1 MRDNSRYHMGRKY
14 GDTLKISYSKTA
26 AKSIRALDRRMKER
40 VKAGIER
47 IPEGDICKIQ
57 NHSFLYR
64 LRVGDYRVLFEM
76 VGDEIYVD
84 DVLPR
89 GEAYKRF
96 G

>member
-1 MRDNSRYHMGRKY
+1 M
-14 GDTLKISYSKTA
+14 LISYSKTA
-26 AKSIRALDRRMKER
+26 AKSIRSLEQRMKER

-57 NHSFLYR
+57 GYSCLYR
-64 LRVGDYRVLFEM
+64 LRVGNYRVLFEM
-76 VGDEIYVD
+76 VGNEIYVD

-89 GEAYKRF
+89 GEAYKRL

>member
-1 MRDNSRYHMGRKY
+1 M
-14 GDTLKISYSKTA
+14 TIIYSKTA
-26 AKSIRALDRRMKER
+26 AKSIRMLDQRMKER

-57 NHSFLYR
+57 SHSCLYR
-64 LRVGDYRVLFEM
+64 LRVGNYRVLFEM

-89 GEAYKRF
+89 GEAYKRL

>member
-1 MRDNSRYHMGRKY
+1 M
-14 GDTLKISYSKTA
+14 TISYSRTA
-26 AKSIRALDRRMKER
+26 AKSIRMLDQRMKER

-57 NHSFLYR
+57 GYSYLYR
-64 LRVGDYRVLFEM
+64 LRVGNYRVLFEM

-89 GEAYKRF
+89 GAAYKRL